1 MLSRVLVASSNNN
14 SSDEKR
20 LTREWPDNN
29 ERQEAREVFDLVVV
43 APENKIK
50 SSKKMRQALRAL
62 LGRDVSK
69 QELQHIISQVIVPVV
84 PNNENGETDEGLD
97 FSDFLNVVT
106 EAQQQQQRSTT
117 SSSGNEESKVAEE
130 KVTKAFQLLDHDG
143 TGAIAFQHLKRA
155 ADLLGENM
163 TNEELQDM
171 MDEADQDGD
180 GKINPDEFL
189 RIMKKTNLYS

>member
-1 MLSRVLVASSNNN
+1 MSNDSS
-14 SSDEKR
+14 EKKR
-20 LTREWPDNN
+20 LTRAWPDN

-62 LGRDVSK
+62 LGWDVSK
-69 QELQHIISQVIVPVV
+69 QELQHIISQAIVVV
-84 PNNENGETDEGLD
+84 PNEDNNGGEPNEGLD

-106 EAQQQQQRSTT
+106 EAQQQQHQRSATQET
-117 SSSGNEESKVAEE
+117 SSSGGIHEESKATDE

-143 TGAIAFQHLKRA
+143 TGAITFEHLKRA
-155 ADLLGENM
+155 SDLLGENM

-171 MDEADQDGD
+171 IDEADQDGD
-180 GKINPDEFL
+180 GKINPEEFL

>member
-1 MLSRVLVASSNNN
+1 M
-14 SSDEKR
+14 
-20 LTREWPDNN
+20 TRAWPDN

-62 LGRDVSK
+62 LGWDVSK
-69 QELQHIISQVIVPVV
+69 QELQHIISQAIVVV
-84 PNNENGETDEGLD
+84 PNEDNNGGEPNEGLD

-106 EAQQQQQRSTT
+106 EAQQQQHQRSATQET
-117 SSSGNEESKVAEE
+117 SSSGGIHDESKATDE

-143 TGAIAFQHLKRA
+143 TGAITFEHLKRA

-163 TNEELQDM
+163 TNDELQDM
-171 MDEADQDGD
+171 IDEADQDGD
-180 GKINPDEFL
+180 GKINPEEFL